1 MNRFLGALL
10 LVTLASGFSTA
21 SAQDAAAIVEQGIA
35 ALGGKEK
42 LGQAKVLT
50 WKAKGTLS
58 LGDNTSEFT
67 SQTTAQGLDR
77 SRGEFEGDFGGNKFK
92 GVTVIAGDK
101 GWRKFGDMNMEMDA
115 DALANEKRS
124 LYLQIIPATLLPL
137 TQKEFKV
144 AAAGEEKVS
153 DKDAVVLKVTAPD
166 GKDFQLSF
174 DKESGL
180 PVKLVAKVQ
189 GFMGEEFTQETT
201 FDGYKDFDG
210 IKKATKIEN
219 KRDGQTFVKIE
230 LTEFKALDKVD
241 DKTFAQP
248 E

>member
-1 MNRFLGALL
+1 MNRILGALL
-10 LVTLASGFSTA
+10 LICLASGISAA
-21 SAQDAAAIVEQGIA
+21 SAQDAAAIVEKGIA

-42 LGQAKVLT
+42 LSQAKVLT
-50 WKAKGTLS
+50 WKSKGALTF
-58 LGDNTSEFT
+58 GDNTSEFT

-77 SRGEFEGDFGGNKFK
+77 SRSEFEGDFGGNKFK

-101 GWRKFGDMNMEMDA
+101 GWRKFGDMNMELDA
-115 DALANEKRS
+115 DALGNEKRS
-124 LYLQIIPATLLPL
+124 LYLQLVPITLLPL

-144 AAAGEEKVS
+144 ESAGEEKVG
-153 DKDAVVLKVTAPD
+153 DKDALVLKVTAPD
-166 GKDFQLSF
+166 GKDFQLAL

-180 PVKLVAKVQ
+180 PVKLVAKIR

-201 FDGYKDFDG
+201 FGGYKDFDG
-210 IKKATKIEN
+210 IQKATKIEN
-219 KRDGQTFVKIE
+219 KRDGQTFIKIE
-230 LTEFKALDKVD
+230 LTEFKTLDKVD